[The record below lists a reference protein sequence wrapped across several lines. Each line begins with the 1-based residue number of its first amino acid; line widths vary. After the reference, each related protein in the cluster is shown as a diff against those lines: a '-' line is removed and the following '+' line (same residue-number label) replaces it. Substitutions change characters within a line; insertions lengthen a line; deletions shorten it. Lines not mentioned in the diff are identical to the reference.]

1 MTKGQKHIKRI
12 CADICN
18 KLGGHAAKTAREVME
33 NVDIRPIIYY
43 GVDYYP
49 KDYFDRSPSVPCAR
63 LRFGTD
69 PLYHEIYFI
78 YKRDATI

>member
-18 KLGGHAAKTAREVME
+18 KLGGHAAKTAREVID

-43 GVDYYP
+43 GVDY
-49 KDYFDRSPSVPCAR
+49 FDQNVPVPCAR

-69 PLYHEIYFI
+69 PLYHEIYDI
-78 YKRDATI
+78 YQRGATI

>member
-18 KLGGHAAKTAREVME
+18 KLGGHTAKTAQEVID
-33 NVDIRPIIYY
+33 NVDIRPVIYY
-43 GVDYYP
+43 GVDY
-49 KDYFDRSPSVPCAR
+49 FDTNIPFPCAR

-69 PLYHEIYFI
+69 PIYHEIYDI
-78 YKRDATI
+78 YQRGATI

>member
-18 KLGGHAAKTAREVME
+18 KLGGHAAKMAREVID

-43 GVDYYP
+43 GVDY
-49 KDYFDRSPSVPCAR
+49 FDQNVPVPCAR

-69 PLYHEIYFI
+69 LFYHEIYDI
-78 YKRDATI
+78 YQRGATI